1 MGVSTN
7 SSSKNFVKIQSKHPC
22 WSLFWVRLQPSVCNF
37 TEQNSEVDFFFEILW
52 KSSDVQQK
60 NSSTCI
66 HIVHTCRD
74 TFKSVHHF
82 FYFRKIWC
90 VFYVTE
96 SSPLPRYFMHPE
108 IQHYTKYEEI
118 LIGKLHFLCS
128 ANNSLVSNLSV
139 KISII
144 GIYGSLLFSGPSTLP
159 NKLRDMR
166 ELPAGKILETLLIFC
181 CGPGKQIYSKSALIE
196 TAFQK
201 YS

>member
-1 MGVSTN
+1 MKLYWAIKKYCSKICNNFILISKIFSYYRVEFWGRSSQLSMGVSTN

-52 KSSDVQQK
+52 KFSDVQQK

-96 SSPLPRYFMHPE
+96 SSP
-108 IQHYTKYEEI
+108 
-118 LIGKLHFLCS
+118 
-128 ANNSLVSNLSV
+128 
-139 KISII
+139 
-144 GIYGSLLFSGPSTLP
+144 
-159 NKLRDMR
+159 
-166 ELPAGKILETLLIFC
+166 
-181 CGPGKQIYSKSALIE
+181 
-196 TAFQK
+196 
-201 YS
+201 